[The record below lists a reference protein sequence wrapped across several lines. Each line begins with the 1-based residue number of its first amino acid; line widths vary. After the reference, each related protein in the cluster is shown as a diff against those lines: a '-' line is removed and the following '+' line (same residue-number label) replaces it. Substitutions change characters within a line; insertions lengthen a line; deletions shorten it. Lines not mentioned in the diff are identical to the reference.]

1 MGIYRRKETGIFYAK
16 KIINGILIRISLKT
30 KNKMQAYSIYIEW
43 ENRILIAKLNGDEKL
58 PLPLS
63 YYEKLEAKQQRH
75 ANRPTV
81 LQAFNEHL
89 AVSEN
94 KHISESHMN
103 SKKQIKNL
111 LISQKID
118 WDDLTQE
125 NILKIQGRLK
135 ADFSIHTVYKLIA
148 HLKTFLNY
156 CVKQGFISY
165 DVYKRLDFIK
175 RPPRTNIRIKFSDE
189 DMVQIINRLKET
201 HDIDTLYYI
210 ITLFSTVSRPAEIRN
225 LTLKNLNF
233 SNNTIDI
240 WMNKTKD
247 SKPIPMERAFLN
259 CLGNLMKITDSPKG
273 HIFYGGTLPPKKGER
288 HYSDKFAKL
297 RDELG
302 LDPRLNLYKIRHTS
316 ISQVAKTHGIAIAQ
330 QMAGHKSIRTT
341 LDNYYIPD
349 TANVERAQRALMDK
363 VMER

>member
-1 MGIYRRKETGIFYAK
+1 MGIYCRKETGIFYAK
-16 KIINGILIRISLKT
+16 KMINGILMRISLKT
-30 KNKMQAYSIYIEW
+30 KNKMQAYSIYSEW
-43 ENRILIAKLNGDEKL
+43 ENRLLIAKLNGDEKL

-63 YYEKLEAKQQRH
+63 CQQKLEAKKAREI
-75 ANRPTV
+75 NKPTL

-89 AVSEN
+89 KVSEN
-94 KHISESHMN
+94 KHITESHML
-103 SKKQIKNL
+103 SKKQIKKL
-111 LISQKID
+111 IISQKID

-125 NILKIQGRLK
+125 NILKIQGKLR
-135 ADFSIHTVYKLIA
+135 AEFSIHTVYKLIA

-156 CVKQGFISY
+156 AVKQGFISY
-165 DVYKRLDFIK
+165 DTYKRLDFMK
-175 RPPRTNIRIKFSDE
+175 RPPRSNSRIKFSDE
-189 DMVQIINRLKET
+189 DMIKVINRLIET

-247 SKPIPMERAFLN
+247 SKPMPMDRSFLD
-259 CLGNLMKITDSPKG
+259 CLGNLMKITSSPQG

-302 LDPRLNLYKIRHTS
+302 LNPRLNLYKIRHTA
-316 ISQVAKTHGIAIAQ
+316 ISQAAKTHGIAVAQ

-341 LDNYYIPD
+341 LQNYCVPD
-349 TANVERAQRALMDK
+349 TANVEKAQKDLLAK